1 MMERPAVR
9 NKQEYKRKQIKYMKK
24 HLFFA
29 AALLALAACN
39 NEDYTP
45 MDDPNT
51 PVEIRLS
58 SGIDVQTRANGV
70 PDTQIAAGQQVGVF
84 INDAGSSNDVVGA
97 NLKYNADGSG
107 GLTLATDPAQ
117 KTPYYPAN
125 GNGVKMTAYHPY
137 NAGAAIT
144 DNGYEFAVVAD
155 QSSNAGYYA
164 SDLLYS
170 ASIEYARQKT
180 AHNIAF
186 KHKLSKVECTLESG
200 NGSPVLTG
208 ATVYIVNAKTNIIFK
223 PADGTLN
230 DPQQPATTSDI
241 KLNSPAAGSYIG
253 IIPPQVYVKG
263 SQFLKVE
270 LSAAAGGGTFYYT
283 IPNES
288 GDEDLALAENKVYKY
303 TIQVNRTG
311 LSVTSTIEPWGDGGD
326 YTGDAEM

>member
-1 MMERPAVR
+1 MMERTAVR

-24 HLFFA
+24 HLIFA
-29 AALLALAACN
+29 AALLSLAACN

-51 PVEIRLS
+51 PMEIRLS

-84 INDAGSSNDVVGA
+84 INDAGNSNDVVGA

-107 GLTLATDPAQ
+107 GLKLATDPAQ
-117 KTPYYPAN
+117 ETPYYPAN

-137 NAGAAIT
+137 NAYAALEG
-144 DNGYEFAVVAD
+144 DGYAFAVSTD
-155 QSSNAGYYA
+155 QSDNTHYYA

-170 ASIEYARQKT
+170 ASDEYARKKT

-186 KHKLSKVECTLESG
+186 KHKLSKVECKLTSG
-200 NGSPVLTG
+200 SGSPVLTD
-208 ATVYIVNAKTNIIFK
+208 ATVSIVKAKTNITFK
-223 PADGTLN
+223 PADGTLS
-230 DPQQPATTSDI
+230 DAQPATTADI
-241 KLNSPAAGSYIG
+241 KLNSRIASGSYIG
-253 IIPPQVYVKG
+253 IIPPQTYSKG

-270 LSAAAGGGTFYYT
+270 LSATAGGGTFFYT
-283 IPNES
+283 IPN
-288 GDEDLALAENKVYKY
+288 GNTDLALAENKVYKY

-311 LSVTSTIEPWGDGGD
+311 LSVTSTIEEWGPGGESS
-326 YTGDAEM
+326 GEAEMQ